1 MESVIMGGVNLFTL
15 KKNKCSLLQNLIQKN
30 YSSDNLSVLIE
41 ITWEH
46 EETKA

>member
-1 MESVIMGGVNLFTL
+1 MGEVSLFIL
-15 KKNKCSLLQNLIQKN
+15 KKNKHSLLQNLIQKN

-46 EETKA
+46 KETKA

>member
-1 MESVIMGGVNLFTL
+1 MGGVSLFTL
-15 KKNKCSLLQNLIQKN
+15 KKNKRFSHQNLIQKN

-41 ITWEH
+41 ITWER